1 MKINCMIIHRRT
13 SRIPG
18 RICPDRVAKRQRPGI
33 LLVLSLLILA
43 LPAHAQYDKDV
54 FSFRGRTALQDGR
67 LSEAVANFNILAQL
81 DSTDYWTFFY
91 RGIAKYNLGDIRGA
105 KADFS
110 TAVRLNPV
118 FTSGYHYRAITESRT
133 GNYDGALQ
141 DLEQAIALRP
151 GSAGLYFTRGVTYF
165 LSRQFQRAV
174 EDFDKYI
181 RREPKDPAS
190 YLNRGASY
198 LFLGDT
204 LKALADYNH
213 AIKIDRFEPEGYIRR
228 GGLEAARGQQQE
240 ALADFDKAIGLDST
254 LTLAYFQRALVQA
267 GEGNLQAAM
276 KDLNTVLR
284 YEPGNALTLYNRA
297 LLSAQVGDYEGALS
311 DMDRVIAINPGNVL
325 AWFNR
330 AGFFIEM
337 QRWEDA
343 LADYNKA
350 IELYPDFA
358 KAYMNRAYVEL
369 QMGMTRA
376 SREDYRTARSK
387 VAEYEKAT
395 AGGADFSDTTRK
407 YSNLLALDADFARG
421 GNFENEM
428 LRHRD
433 VDINLKPLYRFSITQ
448 ERDVTSYALEHRYE
462 NKLLDGFLAGLP
474 VPAAV
479 TAGAPEL
486 PLTAPG
492 LTDPADQPFVKGLQA
507 VGLRQYSAALRHFS
521 DAVDQ
526 EGPEPFAA
534 YYKAFYLMNR
544 GALRAEMI
552 EFIASFESNVQ
563 TLTMDDKGNTRARVR
578 EQVTREYDYSEAL
591 ADMEAAAAVLP
602 SLPYIQFNLGNLYC
616 LSSRFVQALES
627 YDRALKLYPWMGPA
641 YFNRGLVLI
650 YLKDKE
656 KGCIDLSRAGE
667 LGVDGAYGVISRYCE
682 SEERP

>member
-1 MKINCMIIHRRT
+1 MKIFLMKKPLNVLLLCLFLCMG
-13 SRIPG
+13 IPA
-18 RICPDRVAKRQRPGI
+18 R
-33 LLVLSLLILA
+33 
-43 LPAHAQYDKDV
+43 AQYDKDV

-67 LSEAVANFNILAQL
+67 LGEAVANFNILAQL

-105 KADFS
+105 RADFS

-118 FTSGYHYRAITESRT
+118 FTSGYHYRAITESRS
-133 GNYDGALQ
+133 GNYEGALN
-141 DLEQAIALRP
+141 DLERAISLRP
-151 GSAGLYFTRGVTYF
+151 GSSGLYFTRGVTYF
-165 LSRQFQRAV
+165 LSRQFERAV
-174 EDFDKYI
+174 KDFDKYI
-181 RREPKDPAS
+181 RSEPKDPAS

-204 LKALADYNH
+204 AKALTDYNH
-213 AIKIDRFEPEGYIRR
+213 AIKLDRFEPEGYIRR
-228 GGLEAARGQQQE
+228 GGLEAARKEYGP
-240 ALADFDKAIGLDST
+240 ALEDFDKAVGLDST
-254 LTLAYFQRALVQA
+254 LTLAYFQRALVYA
-267 GEGNLQAAM
+267 DSGRLQEAM
-276 KDLNTVLR
+276 GDLDTVLK
-284 YEPGNALTLYNRA
+284 YEPGNALTLYNRS
-297 LLSAQVGDYEGALS
+297 LLSAQVGDYEGALA

-376 SREDYRTARSK
+376 SKEDYRTARKK

-407 YSNLLALDADFARG
+407 YSSLLALDADFARG

-433 VDINLKPLYRFSITQ
+433 VDINLKPLYRFSLVA
-448 ERDVTSYALEHRYE
+448 ERDGTAYALEHRYE
-462 NKLLDGFLAGLP
+462 NRLLDTFLASLELP
-474 VPAAV
+474 AGV
-479 TAGAPEL
+479 TAGAAEL
-486 PLTAPG
+486 PLTSAV
-492 LTDPADQPFVKGLQA
+492 LTSAAESPFVKGLQDM
-507 VGLRQYSAALRHFS
+507 GLRQYTAALRHFS
-521 DAVDQ
+521 DAVEKDSA
-526 EGPEPFAA
+526 EPFAS

-591 ADMEAAAAVLP
+591 SDMEAAAAILP
-602 SLPYIQFNLGNLYC
+602 SFPYIQFNLGNLYC
-616 LSSRFVQALES
+616 LSSQFVQAIDS
-627 YDRALKLYPWMGPA
+627 YDKALRLYPWLADA

-667 LGVDGAYGVISRYCE
+667 LGVEGAYGVISKYCE
-682 SEERP
+682 SEDRP

>member
-1 MKINCMIIHRRT
+1 MKI
-13 SRIPG
+13 
-18 RICPDRVAKRQRPGI
+18 I
-33 LLVLSLLILA
+33 LMKNLRSLLTFCLA
-43 LPAHAQYDKDV
+43 LGLCLQAHAQYDKDV

-67 LSEAVANFNILAQL
+67 LNEAITNFNILAQL
-81 DSTDYWTFFY
+81 DTTDYWTFFY

-118 FTSGYHYRAITESRT
+118 FTSGFHYRAITESRT
-133 GNYDGALQ
+133 GNYDQALI
-141 DLEQAIALRP
+141 DLERAIELRP
-151 GSAGLYFTRGVTYF
+151 GSSGLYFTRGVTYF
-165 LSRQFQRAV
+165 LSRQFERAV
-174 EDFDKYI
+174 ADFDKYI
-181 RREPKDPAS
+181 RKEPKDPAS

-204 LKALADYNH
+204 TKALADYNH
-213 AIKIDRFEPEGYIRR
+213 AIRIDRFEPEGYIRR
-228 GGLEAARGQQQE
+228 GGLKAARKEYDE
-240 ALADFDKAIGLDST
+240 ALADLNKAIELDST
-254 LTLAYFQRALVQA
+254 LTLAYFQRAIVRSETGDL
-267 GEGNLQAAM
+267 NAAM
-276 KDLNTVLR
+276 QDLNTVLK
-284 YEPGNALTLYNRA
+284 YEPGNALTLYNRS

-330 AGFFIEM
+330 AGYFIEM
-337 QRWEDA
+337 ERWDDA

-358 KAYMNRAYVEL
+358 KAYMNRAFVEL

-376 SREDYRTARSK
+376 SKEDYRTARAK

-407 YSNLLALDADFARG
+407 YSNLLALDADFARNG
-421 GNFENEM
+421 GFEDEM

-433 VDINLKPLYRFSITQ
+433 VDINLKPLYRFVLTDA
-448 ERDVTSYALEHRYE
+448 RDDANYALAHRYE
-462 NKLLDGFLAGLP
+462 NRLLDTFFAKAPLPAQISAGPTSLP
-474 VPAAV
+474 VTSAVLGQPVDDPFFKGMQDMGLKQYTAALQHF
-479 TAGAPEL
+479 T
-486 PLTAPG
+486 
-492 LTDPADQPFVKGLQA
+492 QA
-507 VGLRQYSAALRHFS
+507 VDGESEDPYAH
-521 DAVDQ
+521 
-526 EGPEPFAA
+526 

-544 GALRAEMI
+544 AALRAEMI

-578 EQVTREYDYSEAL
+578 EQITREYDYSEAL
-591 ADMEAAAAVLP
+591 ADMEAAAAILP
-602 SLPYIQFNLGNLYC
+602 AFPYIQFNLGNLYC
-616 LSSRFVQALES
+616 LSSRFVQAIES
-627 YDRALKLYPWMGPA
+627 YDKAIRLYPWMGSA

-667 LGVDGAYGVISRYCE
+667 LGEEGAYDVISRYCE
-682 SEERP
+682 KEDRP

>member
-1 MKINCMIIHRRT
+1 MKIFLMKTQLRLCFF
-13 SRIPG
+13 
-18 RICPDRVAKRQRPGI
+18 
-33 LLVLSLLILA
+33 ILA
-43 LPAHAQYDKDV
+43 FLLPFSAKAQYDKDV

-118 FTSGYHYRAITESRT
+118 FTSGYHYRAITESRS
-133 GNYDGALQ
+133 GDYDGALS
-141 DLEQAIALRP
+141 DLKRAIELRP
-151 GSAGLYFTRGVTYF
+151 GSSGLYFTRGVTYF
-165 LSRQFQRAV
+165 LSRQFERAV
-174 EDFDKYI
+174 QDFDKYI
-181 RREPKDPAS
+181 RQEPKDPSS

-204 LKALADYNH
+204 TKALADYNH
-213 AIKIDRFEPEGYIRR
+213 AIKLDRFEPEGYIRR
-228 GGLEAARGQQQE
+228 GALKAARKQYDESLQD
-240 ALADFDKAIGLDST
+240 LDKAIELDST
-254 LTLAYFQRALVQA
+254 LTLAYFNRALVRSEA
-267 GEGNLQAAM
+267 GDLNAAM
-276 KDLNTVLR
+276 GDLNKVLK
-284 YEPGNALTLYNRA
+284 YEPGNALTLYNRS
-297 LLSAQVGDYEGALS
+297 LLNAQVGDYESALA

-325 AWFNR
+325 AYFNR

-337 QRWEDA
+337 QRWDDA

-369 QMGMTRA
+369 QLGMNRA
-376 SREDYRTARSK
+376 SKEDYRIARTK
-387 VAEYEKAT
+387 VADYEKAT

-407 YSNLLALDADFARG
+407 YSSLLALDADFARNG
-421 GNFENEM
+421 GFEDEM

-433 VDINLKPLYRFSITQ
+433 VDINLKPLYRFAAVESR
-448 ERDVTSYALEHRYE
+448 EVAGSYALEHRYE
-462 NKLLDGFLAGLP
+462 NRLLDTFIAQAPIP
-474 VPAAV
+474 VAV
-479 TAGAPEL
+479 TSEL
-486 PLTAPG
+486 SAVPVTSAVLSQKV
-492 LTDPADQPFVKGLQA
+492 DDDFFKGLQEVGKKQYTQALQHYSNA
-507 VGLRQYSAALRHFS
+507 VEAEDDSPY
-521 DAVDQ
+521 
-526 EGPEPFAA
+526 AA
-534 YYKAFYLMNR
+534 YHKAFYLMNR

-591 ADMEAAAAVLP
+591 ADMEAAAAILP
-602 SLPYIQFNLGNLYC
+602 ALPYIQFNLGNLYC
-616 LSSRFVQALES
+616 LSSRFVQAIES
-627 YDRALKLYPWMGPA
+627 YDRAIKLYPWMGSA

-650 YLKDKE
+650 YLKDRE

-667 LGVDGAYGVISRYCE
+667 LGVEGAYGVISRYCDQE
-682 SEERP
+682 KEL

>member
-1 MKINCMIIHRRT
+1 MKIFLMKNRL
-13 SRIPG
+13 RIVVF
-18 RICPDRVAKRQRPGI
+18 C
-33 LLVLSLLILA
+33 LA
-43 LPAHAQYDKDV
+43 LLLPLCARAQYDKDV

-105 KADFS
+105 RADFS

-133 GNYDGALQ
+133 GNYDGALR
-141 DLEQAIALRP
+141 DLERAIELRP
-151 GSAGLYFTRGVTYF
+151 GSSGLYFTRGVTYF
-165 LSRQFQRAV
+165 LSRQFERAV
-174 EDFDKYI
+174 QDFDKYI
-181 RREPKDPAS
+181 RQEPKDPSS

-198 LFLGDT
+198 LFLGDS
-204 LKALADYNH
+204 LKALEDYNH
-213 AIKIDRFEPEGYIRR
+213 AIRLDRFEPEGYIRR
-228 GGLEAARGQQQE
+228 GSLKAARKQYDE
-240 ALADFDKAIGLDST
+240 ALQDLDKAIELDST
-254 LTLAYFQRALVQA
+254 LTLAYFNRALVRSET
-267 GEGNLQAAM
+267 GDLKSAM
-276 KDLNTVLR
+276 KDLNTVLK
-284 YEPGNALTLYNRA
+284 YEPGNALTLYNRS
-297 LLSAQVGDYEGALS
+297 LLSAQVGDYEGALA

-325 AWFNR
+325 AYFNR

-337 QRWEDA
+337 QRWDDA

-369 QMGMTRA
+369 QMGMNRA
-376 SREDYRTARSK
+376 SKEDYRIARAK
-387 VAEYEKAT
+387 VADYEKAT

-407 YSNLLALDADFARG
+407 YSSLLALDADFARG
-421 GNFENEM
+421 GNFEDEM

-433 VDINLKPLYRFSITQ
+433 VDINLKPLYRFAVVENRTIAG
-448 ERDVTSYALEHRYE
+448 SYALEHRYE
-462 NKLLDGFLAGLP
+462 NRLLDNFI
-474 VPAAV
+474 AA
-479 TAGAPEL
+479 APL
-486 PLTAPG
+486 PLTVTNEPSAVPVTSA
-492 LTDPADQPFVKGLQA
+492 LLAEKMDDSFLKGLQA
-507 VGLRQYSAALRHFS
+507 VGLKQYSTALQNFT
-521 DAVDQ
+521 DAIEADDSA
-526 EGPEPFAA
+526 PYAA
-534 YYKAFYLMNR
+534 YHKAFYLMNR

-578 EQVTREYDYSEAL
+578 EQVSREYDYSEAL
-591 ADMEAAAAVLP
+591 ADMEAAAAILP

-616 LSSRFVQALES
+616 LSSRFVQAIDS
-627 YDRALKLYPWMGPA
+627 YDKAIRLYPWMGSA

-667 LGVDGAYGVISRYCE
+667 LGVEGAYGVISRYCDKDKE
-682 SEERP
+682 L

>member
-1 MKINCMIIHRRT
+1 MHQRR
-13 SRIPG
+13 P
-18 RICPDRVAKRQRPGI
+18 
-33 LLVLSLLILA
+33 LVLCMLFLCLSFTA
-43 LPAHAQYDKDV
+43 QAQYDKDV
-54 FSFRGRTALQDGR
+54 FSFRGRTALQNGR
-67 LSEAVANFNILAQL
+67 LGEAVANFNILAQL

-105 KADFS
+105 RADFS

-118 FTSGYHYRAITESRT
+118 FTSGYHYRAITESRS
-133 GNYDGALQ
+133 GNYDAALS
-141 DLEQAIALRP
+141 DLEQAISLRP
-151 GSAGLYFTRGVTYF
+151 GASGLYFTRGVTYF
-165 LSRQFQRAV
+165 LSRQFDRAV
-174 EDFDKYI
+174 TDFDKYI
-181 RREPKDPAS
+181 RAEPKDPAS

-204 LKALADYNH
+204 TKALTDYNH
-213 AIKIDRFEPEGYIRR
+213 AIKLDRFEPEGYIRR
-228 GGLEAARGQQQE
+228 GGLEAARKQYPQ
-240 ALADFDKAIGLDST
+240 ALQDFDKAVSLDST

-267 GEGNLQAAM
+267 DSGNLQAAM
-276 KDLNTVLR
+276 ADLNTVLK

-337 QRWEDA
+337 QRWDDA

-376 SREDYRTARSK
+376 SREDYRTARAK

-407 YSNLLALDADFARG
+407 YSSLLALDADFARG

-433 VDINLKPLYRFSITQ
+433 VDINLKPLFHFGIADT
-448 ERDVTSYALEHRYE
+448 RDNTAYALEHRYE
-462 NKLLDGFLAGLP
+462 NKLLDTFLASLA
-474 VPAAV
+474 VPATV
-479 TAGAPEL
+479 TAAASAL
-486 PLTAPG
+486 PLTSAV
-492 LTDPADQPFVKGLQA
+492 LTQAVDDPFSKGLQDM
-507 VGLRQYSAALRHFS
+507 GLKQYSAALRHFS
-521 DAVDQ
+521 DAVEKDSA
-526 EGPEPFAA
+526 EPFAA

-591 ADMEAAAAVLP
+591 SDMEAAAQVLP
-602 SLPYIQFNLGNLYC
+602 SFPYIQFNLGNLYC
-616 LSSRFVQALES
+616 LSSRFVQAIDS
-627 YDRALKLYPWMGPA
+627 YDKALRLYPWLGEA

-667 LGVDGAYGVISRYCE
+667 LGVDGAYGVISKYCV
-682 SEERP
+682 SEEQP